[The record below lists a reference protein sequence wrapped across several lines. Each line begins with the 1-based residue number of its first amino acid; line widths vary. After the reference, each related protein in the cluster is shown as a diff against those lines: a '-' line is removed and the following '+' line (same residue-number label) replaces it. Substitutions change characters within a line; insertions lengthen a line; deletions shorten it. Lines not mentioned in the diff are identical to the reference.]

1 MSSSHQ
7 KLDSAVRA
15 AVGNLAPSLTK
26 DGYDRAMNYIGIWR
40 ALKSHNRRLYKR
52 LESDAEAGGQ
62 EWRAHVDC
70 LVEMVSRDVAP
81 MARLIGREHH
91 KAQWITGSANVVGR
105 RTPETIQ

>member
-1 MSSSHQ
+1 MSRSRE
-7 KLDSAVRA
+7 KFESAMRA
-15 AVGNLAPSLTK
+15 AVGRLAPGMTR

-40 ALKSHNRRLYKR
+40 ALKSHNRQLYKR

-70 LVEMVSRDVAP
+70 LVEMVSRDVVP

-91 KAQWITGSANVVGR
+91 KAQWIAASANVVGR